1 MKAEKTNY
9 VKMWIKNYLNEV
21 GSFVGTWTELSRHT
35 NTSCTVIRK
44 AVEDLEKEGF
54 LKVSSKKG
62 KGLIL
67 EKLQNNKEDT
77 KILSPLEKK
86 YFQKLLN
93 KPLKIVFQDGSYIT
107 GFLKDYNPTYFKIVN
122 LETMSELN
130 IDKEK
135 IPYIVLDKTTLEGT
149 VS

>member
-35 NTSCTVIRK
+35 NASCTIIRK

-67 EKLQNNKEDT
+67 EKLQNSKKDIKT
-77 KILSPLEKK
+77 LSPLEEK

-93 KPLKIVFQDGSYIT
+93 KPLKIVFQDGSYVT
-107 GFLKDYNPTYFKIVN
+107 GFLKDYNPTNFKIVN
-122 LETMSELN
+122 LETMSELD
-130 IDKEK
+130 IDKNK
-135 IPYIVLDKTTLEGT
+135 VSYIILDKTTI
-149 VS
+149 

>member
-35 NTSCTVIRK
+35 NASCTVIKK

-67 EKLQNNKEDT
+67 EKLSDKKDSV
-77 KILSPLEKK
+77 KPLSSLEKK
-86 YFQKLLN
+86 YFQKLKN
-93 KPLKIVFQDGSYIT
+93 KPLKIVFQDGSYVT
-107 GFLKDYNPTYFKIVN
+107 GFLKDYDPNNFKIID
-122 LETMSELN
+122 LETMSEKD
-130 IDKEK
+130 IDKSK
-135 IPYIVLDKTTLEGT
+135 VSYIVLDKTTL
-149 VS
+149 

>member
-21 GSFVGTWTELSRHT
+21 GSFVGTWSELSRHT
-35 NTSCTVIRK
+35 NASCTVIKK

-54 LKVSSKKG
+54 LKVFSKKG

-67 EKLQNNKEDT
+67 EKLSDKKDSAKT
-77 KILSPLEKK
+77 LSPLEEK
-86 YFQKLLN
+86 YFQKLKN

-107 GFLKDYNPTYFKIVN
+107 GLLKDYTSTNFKIVN
-122 LETMSELN
+122 LETMSE
-130 IDKEK
+130 IDIEK
-135 IPYIVLDKTTLEGT
+135 NKISYIVLDKTTI
-149 VS
+149 